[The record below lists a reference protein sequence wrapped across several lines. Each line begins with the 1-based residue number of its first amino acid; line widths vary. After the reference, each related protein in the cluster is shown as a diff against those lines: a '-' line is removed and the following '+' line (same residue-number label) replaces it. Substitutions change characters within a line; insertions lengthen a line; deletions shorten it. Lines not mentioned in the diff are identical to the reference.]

1 MGALLTL
8 LRRLLCRHKRGKL
21 AFIGWDGE
29 AVYVCER
36 CGKLVRK
43 GL

>member
-1 MGALLTL
+1 MLKF
-8 LRRLLCRHKRGKL
+8 LRRLLCWHKRGRL

-36 CGKLVRK
+36 CNKLVRRP
-43 GL
+43 L